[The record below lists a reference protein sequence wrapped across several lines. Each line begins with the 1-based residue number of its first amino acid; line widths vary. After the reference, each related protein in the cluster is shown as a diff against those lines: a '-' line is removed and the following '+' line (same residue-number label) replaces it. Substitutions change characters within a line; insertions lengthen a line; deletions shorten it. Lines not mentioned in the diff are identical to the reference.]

1 MNEAKKQSGNCSSS
15 GGLDV
20 RRDTDAPNRRTC
32 LDLLPLACV
41 KVAVRNEAGGRE
53 QVMKE
58 GSLTSRTM

>member
-1 MNEAKKQSGNCSSS
+1 M
-15 GGLDV
+15 